1 MLNSHASLM
10 TSPTTS
16 FELDVEDSVAVV
28 RLARPERKNALT
40 FEMYSALR
48 DLFRAAHADR
58 TVRAFL
64 IEGAGDNFCS
74 GGDVFEIIEPLTTM
88 STPQLLEF
96 TRLTGDLVKAMRACP
111 QPIVASIDGT
121 CAGAGAII
129 AMASDIRYGTPD
141 AKIAFLFSRVGLA
154 GCDMGACALLPRII
168 GQGRATELLLTGRTV
183 AADEALS
190 WGFLNRVVDRDQLA
204 GESRALAA
212 TLANGPTFAHGMT
225 KTMLHHEW
233 NVSIEQAI
241 EMEAQAQAICMTTN
255 DFRRAFEAFAAKRS
269 PRFEGD

>member
-1 MLNSHASLM
+1 
-10 TSPTTS
+10 
-16 FELDVEDSVAVV
+16 
-28 RLARPERKNALT
+28 
-40 FEMYSALR
+40 
-48 DLFRAAHADR
+48 
-58 TVRAFL
+58 
-64 IEGAGDNFCS
+64 
-74 GGDVFEIIEPLTTM
+74 
-88 STPQLLEF
+88 
-96 TRLTGDLVKAMRACP
+96 
-111 QPIVASIDGT
+111 
-121 CAGAGAII
+121 
-129 AMASDIRYGTPD
+129 
-141 AKIAFLFSRVGLA
+141 
-154 GCDMGACALLPRII
+154 MGACALLPRII

-190 WGFLNRVVDRDQLA
+190 WGFLNRLVDRDQLA